1 MIRVLI
7 TLVRVLIMLLRA
19 LIMTWVTNDK
29 GTDHAAMFDALA
41 EMARL
46 GANIGRVDEL
56 LLRKCE

>member
-1 MIRVLI
+1 M
-7 TLVRVLIMLLRA
+7 VRRA
-19 LIMTWVTNDK
+19 LIMTRVTNDK